1 MGNSHGQNLFQDIP
15 NKLYFRIGEVSDL
28 VGVKPYV
35 LRYWESEFPDIKPS
49 KSKSGQRLY
58 KRRDVEILLKIKEL
72 LYEERFTINGA
83 KKRIKEMGRSDVPEQ
98 SDEVTELI
106 EDGGA
111 SPKQLEAF
119 PMARPDEPT
128 ESAEDRPLVAPGI
141 PRVIEEKRMVHGLKD
156 NSKVLIKIRK
166 DLESILGLIRS

>member
-1 MGNSHGQNLFQDIP
+1 MPAIP

-58 KRRDVEILLKIKEL
+58 KRRDVELLLRIKGL

-83 KKRIKEMGRSDVPEQ
+83 RKRLKDFVRGEGRDAADIPEA
-98 SDEVTELI
+98 EGAELVQP
-106 EDGGA
+106 EPG
-111 SPKQLEAF
+111 PRQLEVFTA
-119 PMARPDEPT
+119 ADPDEAYEGP
-128 ESAEDRPLVAPGI
+128 SARQSPARDGRKAAVGQVAL
-141 PRVIEEKRMVHGLKD
+141 RD
-156 NSKVLIKIRK
+156 NTKTFLKIRR
-166 DLESILGLIRS
+166 DLEEILALVRP

>member
-1 MGNSHGQNLFQDIP
+1 VDRTKGQRSEQYAIP

-58 KRRDVEILLKIKEL
+58 KRKDVELLLKIKEL

-83 KKRIKEMGRSDVPEQ
+83 RKR
-98 SDEVTELI
+98 
-106 EDGGA
+106 
-111 SPKQLEAF
+111 
-119 PMARPDEPT
+119 
-128 ESAEDRPLVAPGI
+128 
-141 PRVIEEKRMVHGLKD
+141 LKD
-156 NSKVLIKIRK
+156 FGRGEHKETPQVAEAPAAQVPVKGDPRQLDVFATHDPEEDALPVAGTHGAAQVPVRDQTKTFMKIRK
-166 DLESILGLIRS
+166 DLEELLHMVKA

>member
-1 MGNSHGQNLFQDIP
+1 MDRSKGQGSGQYAIP

-58 KRRDVEILLKIKEL
+58 KRRDVELLLRIKEL

-83 KKRIKEMGRSDVPEQ
+83 RKRLKDFGRVEAKEARPVAAVPQPVQEI
-98 SDEVTELI
+98 E
-106 EDGGA
+106 EDG
-111 SPKQLEAF
+111 PRQLEVF
-119 PMARPDEPT
+119 N
-128 ESAEDRPLVAPGI
+128 
-141 PRVIEEKRMVHGLKD
+141 EEKPKATTPQAAQQVPIRDQTKTF
-156 NSKVLIKIRK
+156 KKIRK
-166 DLESILGLIRS
+166 DLEDLLAMVNA